1 MGQIKATTTQNTMP
15 AGFLNTV
22 FTIKKNKAMKN
33 TKQFNQFVSDK
44 MSSLDIE
51 STTPRFY
58 ILQVLDI
65 ISEINDKA
73 HFIISTLELQLESTQ
88 QLLDSVQQT
97 NQALIKRKVEFNNV
111 ASAIINTKKPN
122 VK

>member
-1 MGQIKATTTQNTMP
+1 
-15 AGFLNTV
+15 
-22 FTIKKNKAMKN
+22 MKN

-97 NQALIKRKVEFNNV
+97 NQALIKIKVEFNNV